1 MAEKQAFQAESKR
14 LLDLMINSIYTHK
27 EIFLREL
34 ISNASDALDKY
45 YYYALEHSE
54 PASDL
59 EIRIDLNKTDRTL
72 TLSDNGIGM
81 SRQELEDNLGTIAKS
96 GTLAF
101 KQAMEKEEKSTGDII
116 GQFGVGFYSAFMV
129 ADKVTVYT
137 RAAGSDEGFMW
148 TSEGAEGYE
157 IEPYDKGERGTVLV
171 LHLKSDTE
179 TDKFSQYLESGVV
192 QNLVRKYSDYIH
204 YPIKMTVETQQMVKG
219 TEDQETP
226 EYETVPEERTLN
238 SMVPIWG
245 RPASE
250 VSKEELC
257 QFYKEHFHDFE
268 DPARTIFFNVEGRV
282 DFTALLYIPGRVPSG
297 FYSQDYKPGLQLFS
311 RGVFIKDDCDE
322 LLPPYLR
329 FVKGLVD
336 SQDLSLNISREMLQ
350 QDHQLTLIRKRIES
364 KVLADLKSM
373 LKNDREAYEKFWK
386 NFGLDLKFG
395 VYNNFGA
402 DKEKL
407 EGLLLF
413 AAADGQQLVTL
424 DEYVD
429 GMPEEQK
436 DIYYISA
443 SNVENADQL
452 PVVKKLMSMGR
463 NVLVL
468 TADIDE
474 LVLQTIGTYKD
485 HGFKNAG
492 QSDLDLASEQEKK
505 ELEAA
510 SEENK
515 DLLAF
520 MKESLPEVSEVRLSD
535 RLVDD
540 PVTLVAG
547 NGMSFEMEK
556 VYQAMASQEGN
567 DGLAMLKAD
576 RILEVNPASPVF
588 KLLQNT
594 YKTDPDKAREISE
607 VLYDEALLIEGFAV
621 KDPIRM
627 ARLVSGLI
635 AGA

>member
-45 YYYALEHSE
+45 YYYALDHGESTG
-54 PASDL
+54 DL
-59 EIRIDLNKTDRTL
+59 EIRIELNKEERTL
-72 TLSDNGIGM
+72 TISDNGIGM

-137 RAAGSDEGFMW
+137 RAAGSNQGFVW
-148 TSEGAEGYE
+148 SSTGADGYE
-157 IEPYDKGERGTVLV
+157 IEPYDKKERGTVLV

-179 TDKFSQYLESGVV
+179 TDKFGQYLESGVIE
-192 QNLVRKYSDYIH
+192 NLVKKYSDYIH

-219 TEDQETP
+219 TEENETP
-226 EYETVPEERTLN
+226 EFEAVQEDRTLN
-238 SMVPIWG
+238 SMVPIWK
-245 RPASE
+245 RPVNE
-250 VSKEELC
+250 VTKEELS
-257 QFYKEHFHDFE
+257 QFYKEHFHDYE

-282 DFTALLYIPGRVPSG
+282 DFTALLYIPGRVPAG
-297 FYSQDYKPGLQLFS
+297 FYSQEYKPGLQLFS
-311 RGVFIKDDCDE
+311 RGVFIKNDCDE
-322 LLPPYLR
+322 LLPSYLR

-364 KVLADLKSM
+364 KVLAE
-373 LKNDREAYEKFWK
+373 LKNMLSKDREAYEKFWN

-395 VYNNFGA
+395 VYNNFGS
-402 DKEKL
+402 DKDKL
-407 EGLLLF
+407 ENLLLF
-413 AAADGQQLVTL
+413 AQADGQKLVTL
-424 DEYVD
+424 DEYVEK
-429 GMPEEQK
+429 MPEEQK

-443 SNVENADQL
+443 ANVEQADQL
-452 PVVKKLMSMGR
+452 PVVKKLKSMGR
-463 NVLVL
+463 DVLIL
-468 TADIDE
+468 TAEVDE
-474 LVLQTIGTYKD
+474 LVLQTIGSFKD
-485 HGFKNAG
+485 HAFKNAG
-492 QSDLDLASEQEKK
+492 QSDLDLASEEEKK
-505 ELEAA
+505 ELETA

-520 MKESLPEVSEVRLSD
+520 MKECLPEVSEVRLSG

-556 VYQAMASQEGN
+556 VYQAMAAQ
-567 DGLAMLKAD
+567 DGTGALSMMKAE
-576 RILEVNPASPVF
+576 RILEVNPGSPIF
-588 KLLQNT
+588 KVLQDT
-594 YKTDPDKAREISE
+594 YKTDADKAKEITE
-607 VLYDEALLIEGFAV
+607 VLYDQALLIEGFAV

-627 ARLVSGLI
+627 TRMVTDLI
-635 AGA
+635 AGK